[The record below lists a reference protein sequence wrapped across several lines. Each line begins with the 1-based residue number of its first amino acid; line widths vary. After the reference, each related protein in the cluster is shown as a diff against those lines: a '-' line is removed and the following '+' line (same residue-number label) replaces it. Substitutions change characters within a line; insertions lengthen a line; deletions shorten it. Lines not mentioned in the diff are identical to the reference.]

1 MFNQD
6 KIRRIITIL
15 TAIFVGVSAGTI
27 SYSQVLNVP
36 DQVVTNWIYDH
47 TVVKTLDSRITVIAI
62 DSKSELIYGSY
73 DTWSRTL
80 LADAVTE
87 LSEQNATVIG
97 LDLNLSEESV
107 DTTGDLALADACS
120 NANNV
125 IATANAQ
132 HEPPSEDYLG
142 DVSVQQI
149 SEINYPYKELRPNV
163 KTGIANATQE
173 SSDGIV
179 RNAALT
185 VSHENTQH
193 DSFAVAVYKAY
204 QNALGMEYTLPK
216 LNENELFGFNTLTGQ
231 INCNVISFSDL
242 LNGLYDSSLIDGHI
256 VLIGEYEQNIIS
268 SFQNIIN
275 PLQEQQE
282 VLMQASII
290 QALLSQSTISPV
302 NPLLQAIIYGLLICI
317 VYLIIASRKIW
328 VTILAS
334 IILVNG
340 VVAIGLFAN
349 YKGYRFSLL
358 VPILY
363 FIIVLLLSLM
373 QRYIISL
380 LEKKQMERTLK
391 MYVEPKVVDQ
401 ITEKMPYELSHLS
414 ERRHIAVLFVDIR
427 GFTTIS
433 ESLEPEQV
441 VEILNEYLTLVA
453 TTIQRWGGTLDK
465 FIGDAAMAFF
475 NAPNDQ
481 EDYIFRAVCAAY
493 EISKNADYL
502 RNKYEM
508 RYGKPVTF
516 GIGVNCGDAIVG
528 NIGSLNRMDYTAIGD
543 TVNTASRLEGNA
555 KAGQILISEKVYHA
569 VSNRINASYVGSL
582 SLKGKTK
589 TVETYQVDNIPGI
602 LNPASHKR
610 GILNEALVLHSK
622 LRPHI

>member
-15 TAIFVGVSAGTI
+15 TAIFVGISAGTI

-256 VLIGEYEQNIIS
+256 VLIGEYKQNIIS

-275 PLQEQQE
+275 PAQEQQE

-290 QALLSQSTISPV
+290 QALLNQSTISPV

>member
-15 TAIFVGVSAGTI
+15 TAIFLGISAGTI

-107 DTTGDLALADACS
+107 DTTGDLALAAACS

-275 PLQEQQE
+275 PAQEQQE

-290 QALLSQSTISPV
+290 QALLNQSTISPV

-328 VTILAS
+328 VTVLAS
-334 IILVNG
+334 IILANG
-340 VVAIGLFAN
+340 VVAIGFFAN

>member
-15 TAIFVGVSAGTI
+15 TAIFVGISAGTI

-107 DTTGDLALADACS
+107 DTTGDLALAAACS

-290 QALLSQSTISPV
+290 QALLNQSTISPV

-334 IILVNG
+334 IILANG
-340 VVAIGLFAN
+340 VVAIGFFAN

-441 VEILNEYLTLVA
+441 VEILNEYLSLVA

-543 TVNTASRLEGNA
+543 TVNTASRLEGHA